1 MPGGPIPPDTRSVDL
16 VPLTPEARAALRGNQ
31 LTVAI
36 FPFRIGRDSR
46 GTRWT
51 GAASVTER
59 RRPGSTPNNDLY
71 LPDHD
76 EPLNVSREHLQIERA
91 QSGFVLVD
99 CKSTCGTLVEGELV
113 GGQARGGSVVLR
125 DGDVI
130 IVGTSRSPFAFKF
143 RLG

>member
-1 MPGGPIPPDTRSVDL
+1 MPGDAIPPDTMSVDL
-16 VPLTPEARAALRGNQ
+16 VPLTPEARSVLGGNH
-31 LTVAI
+31 LTVTT

-51 GAASVTER
+51 GAGPVTER
-59 RRPGSTPNNDLY
+59 RRSGSTPTNNLY

-76 EPLNVSREHLQIERA
+76 EPLNVSREHLQIKRV

-99 CKSTCGTLVEGELV
+99 CKSTCGTIVEGALV
-113 GGQARGGSVVLR
+113 GGQALGGSVILR

-130 IVGTSRSPFAFKF
+130 IVGTSKSPFAFKF